1 MPKSKKPR
9 RKYRPNPRGKIIW
22 YSPLD
27 AIDNFADMFTNIELV
42 CETKLPRGNC
52 SRSDV
57 EIMMDLIQWG
67 KVFVAD
73 REYFTEESRL
83 EAQVV
88 LHNGAD
94 ALSQVIARGLPNE
107 HFVCTGDQL
116 TAIRNAVDFVGPL
129 VKQAIKES
137 PSRTAREWRVML
149 RYSMQG
155 REVSAKQVQA
165 DVSRA

>member
-1 MPKSKKPR
+1 
-9 RKYRPNPRGKIIW
+9 
-22 YSPLD
+22 
-27 AIDNFADMFTNIELV
+27 
-42 CETKLPRGNC
+42 
-52 SRSDV
+52 
-57 EIMMDLIQWG
+57 MDLIQWG

-83 EAQVV
+83 EAQIV
-88 LHNGAD
+88 LHDGAD

-107 HFVCTGDQL
+107 HFVCTGNEL
-116 TAIRNAVDFVGPL
+116 NAIRDAVDFVGPL

-149 RYSMQG
+149 QYSMRG
-155 REVSAKQVQA
+155 REASNKQVQA

>member
-27 AIDNFADMFTNIELV
+27 AIDNFVDMFTNIELV

-52 SRSDV
+52 SRRDV

-83 EAQVV
+83 DAQYV
-88 LHNGAD
+88 LHEGAQ
-94 ALSQVIARGLPNE
+94 ALSNVIDRGLKNE
-107 HFVCTGDQL
+107 HFVCTGNEL
-116 TAIRNAVDFVGPL
+116 NAIRDAVDFVGPL

-149 RYSMQG
+149 RYSMRG
-155 REVSAKQVQA
+155 CEASNKQVQA
-165 DVSRA
+165 DVNRA